1 MGTIPDLVRA
11 TAARTGLAATFVEQ
25 RGRSLQDAGNLPV
38 SSGSQRALARPV
50 DCASLLLSLAAERV
64 RHAPATVDEFASLAH
79 IQTGETAIS
88 ALVTLI
94 STIWRGDRAARGA
107 HIVVDTTEPMIAIR
121 RDGHERRFWR
131 GDAILDMKC
140 VDTFRRRIE
149 VPGMVI
155 AAIGA
160 DLGFKGCADAA

>member
-1 MGTIPDLVRA
+1 MGSVPELVRA
-11 TAARTGLAATFVEQ
+11 TAARTGLPRAFVEQ

-64 RHAPATVDEFASLAH
+64 RHAPATVDEFASLAN

-107 HIVVDTTEPMIAIR
+107 HVTIDMSEPMIAIR
-121 RDGHERRFWR
+121 RDGREDRYWR
-131 GDAILDMKC
+131 GDAILDFKG

-155 AAIGA
+155 AGIGA
-160 DLGFKGCADAA
+160 DLGFKGCSDAA

>member
-1 MGTIPDLVRA
+1 MGSVPELVRA

-25 RGRSLQDAGNLPV
+25 RGRALQDAGNLPV

-64 RHAPATVDEFASLAH
+64 RHAPATVDEFASLAN
-79 IQTGETAIS
+79 IQTGESAIA

-94 STIWRGDRAARGA
+94 SAIWRGERAARGA
-107 HIVVDTTEPMIAIR
+107 HVVIDMSEPMIAIR
-121 RDGHERRFWR
+121 REGRETRYWR
-131 GDAILDMKC
+131 GDAVLDVKH
-140 VDTFRRRIE
+140 VDTFRRRLEI
-149 VPGMVI
+149 PGMVI

-160 DLGFKGCADAA
+160 DLGHRGCADAA